1 MTLQLSKKNDMGSC
15 IDMMRLLFYG
25 GYPADLQKNFE
36 AEYNPEKTLEMN
48 KCLHEGDFCGILGI
62 L

>member
-1 MTLQLSKKNDMGSC
+1 
-15 IDMMRLLFYG
+15 MMRLLFYG

-36 AEYNPEKTLEMN
+36 AEYNPEKTLETN
-48 KCLHEGDFCGILGI
+48 KCLREGDFCGILGI